1 MQQLK
6 PSFNLSPQ
14 ETCIKNNTDKKII
27 KLFLIKFL
35 WNNQK
40 ECDIIISANKN
51 LETFS
56 VGRDA
61 CIPPLI
67 SNDFAAA
74 CGQAA
79 LHYDEYRVKT
89 NYISQ
94 EDFMVFLLIVIYI
107 AFIGLG
113 VPDSLIGSAWPAI
126 HSQMNIPVEAVS
138 ILTFIISGCTVLS
151 SMFSA
156 GILNKIGT
164 AKVTAFSTAMTAA
177 ALLGFSFAPSFWFM
191 IPLSVILGLGA
202 GAIDSGLNNY
212 VALHFKASHMNFLH
226 CFYGV
231 GVSLSP
237 YLMSIALSNAGW
249 RGGYRYA
256 FYVQAAITIL
266 LAVSVP
272 FWKKTLPTDEAEEK
286 GVNLTLFQM
295 AKMPEVRQVWVIML
309 ATNAIEYACG
319 VWGSTYLVEQKG
331 FTSELGALA
340 LTVYYVGMS
349 IGRFAS
355 GLISNKISTW
365 KRIGI
370 GTVILAPAV
379 TLMLLPLNGTLTV
392 IGLFLVGLG
401 NGSIYP
407 NMIHLTPHN
416 FGKEA
421 SQSVMGSQ
429 IAFAYIGV
437 MLAPPVVSLI
447 SGLFGIKV
455 YPLLL
460 AVLYVIMIIAIRCF
474 VNQLKKK
481 NRYDGNV

>member
-1 MQQLK
+1 MA
-6 PSFNLSPQ
+6 
-14 ETCIKNNTDKKII
+14 T
-27 KLFLIKFL
+27 
-35 WNNQK
+35 
-40 ECDIIISANKN
+40 
-51 LETFS
+51 
-56 VGRDA
+56 V
-61 CIPPLI
+61 
-67 SNDFAAA
+67 
-74 CGQAA
+74 
-79 LHYDEYRVKT
+79 
-89 NYISQ
+89 
-94 EDFMVFLLIVIYI
+94 LLIVIYI

-126 HSQMNIPVEAVS
+126 HTQLNIPVEAVS
-138 ILTFIISGCTVLS
+138 AITFLISGCTVLS

-156 GILNKIGT
+156 KILNKLGT

-177 ALLGFSFAPSFWFM
+177 ALLGFSFTSSFLFM
-191 IPLSVILGLGA
+191 IPLAIVLGLGA

-212 VALHFKASHMNFLH
+212 VALHCKASHMNFLH

-237 YLMSIALSNAGW
+237 YLMSQALNNIGW

-256 FYVQAAITIL
+256 FYVQLGITIL
-266 LAVSVP
+266 LILSVP
-272 FWKKTLPTDEAEEK
+272 LWKKTSVAQEQEEEK
-286 GVNLTLFQM
+286 SVNLTLLQM
-295 AKMPEVRQVWVIML
+295 AKMSEVRLVWIIML

-319 VWGSTYLVEQKG
+319 VWGSTYLVEEKG
-331 FTSELGALA
+331 FEPQYGAIA
-340 LTVYYVGMS
+340 LTIYYVGMS
-349 IGRFAS
+349 IGRFVS
-355 GLISNKISTW
+355 GLLADKISTW

-379 TLMLLPLNGTLTV
+379 VIMLLPLHGAV
-392 IGLFLVGLG
+392 SVAGLFLIGLG

-437 MLAPPVVSLI
+437 MLAPPAVSLV

-455 YPLLL
+455 YPVIL
-460 AVLYVIMIIAIRCF
+460 AVLYVSMVIVLKCF
-474 VNQLKKK
+474 VRRLKKQG
-481 NRYDGNV
+481 RYDADV